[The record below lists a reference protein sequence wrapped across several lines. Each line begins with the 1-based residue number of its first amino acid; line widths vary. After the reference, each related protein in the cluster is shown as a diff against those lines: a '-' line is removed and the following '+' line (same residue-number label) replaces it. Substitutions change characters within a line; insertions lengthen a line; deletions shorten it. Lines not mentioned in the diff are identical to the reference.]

1 MLNKKNMIY
10 IRLSHSADMR
20 AEQMIIQEIETMK
33 SHLRPYAQCV
43 KLKNNTKRKIWTT
56 TLER

>member
-1 MLNKKNMIY
+1 MIY

-33 SHLRPYAQCV
+33 SHLRPYAQCL